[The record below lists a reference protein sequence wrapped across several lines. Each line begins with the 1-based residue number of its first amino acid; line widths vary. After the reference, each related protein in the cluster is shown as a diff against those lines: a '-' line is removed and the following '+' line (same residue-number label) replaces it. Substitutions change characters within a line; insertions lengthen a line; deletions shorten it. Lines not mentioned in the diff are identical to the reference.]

1 MMSRN
6 VIHVIRH
13 NADFKICGL
22 NFLGCPGM
30 FFLSNSLFLL
40 NRLNYES
47 YQKHNSKAFLLSLV
61 CVISQTFPL
70 SACFVGV

>member
-30 FFLSNSLFLL
+30 FFSQLFVFALEIKLWILSKTQF
-40 NRLNYES
+40 
-47 YQKHNSKAFLLSLV
+47 
-61 CVISQTFPL
+61 
-70 SACFVGV
+70 